1 MGLKVNRQLD
11 MDKLFDQF
19 ATIPEG
25 KLNPGDIDARK
36 AEKDSA
42 RDAAYKR
49 IDAQDKDKK

>member
-25 KLNPGDIDARK
+25 KIDPKDIDTKK
-36 AEKDSA
+36 AEKASA
-42 RDAAYKR
+42 RQKAYDR
-49 IDAQDKDKK
+49 IDAKDHKE